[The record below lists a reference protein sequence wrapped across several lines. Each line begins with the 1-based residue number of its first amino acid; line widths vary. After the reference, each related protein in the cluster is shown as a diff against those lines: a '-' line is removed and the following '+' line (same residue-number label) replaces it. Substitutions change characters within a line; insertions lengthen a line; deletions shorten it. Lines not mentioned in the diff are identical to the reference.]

1 MPKGHTTPY
10 HEPMPSHAASP
21 IEHNAP
27 ALRLSGVSA
36 GMLNQVNLTIA
47 PGCITALSGPS
58 GSGKSRLMRAIAD
71 LDAHEGE
78 IALGDL
84 VQSTTPAHLW
94 RQQVMLVPADSQW
107 WCDTVGAH
115 WPDPAQVDW
124 NALGFPSAVA
134 DWQISRLSSGERQ
147 RLALLRA
154 VARTPKALLLDEP
167 TANLDAEAT
176 ALVEA
181 WLLDHIRANG
191 LPTLWVSHDAGQ
203 IARVADT
210 HLRIHGDHLETMA

>member
-1 MPKGHTTPY
+1 MPNPTDT
-10 HEPMPSHAASP
+10 HAT
-21 IEHNAP
+21 HDAP
-27 ALRLSGVSA
+27 TLRLSGVSA
-36 GMLNQVNLTIA
+36 GMLTQVSLAIA

-78 IALGDL
+78 IALGNT
-84 VQSTTPAHLW
+84 VQSNTPAHLW

-115 WPDPAQVDW
+115 WPDPDRVDW

-154 VARTPKALLLDEP
+154 IDRGPKALLLDEP

-181 WLLDHIRANG
+181 WLLERIRTNG
-191 LPTLWVSHDAGQ
+191 WPTLWVSHDAGQ

-210 HLRIHGDHLETMA
+210 HLRIRGDRVEAQA

>member
-1 MPKGHTTPY
+1 MSGGHTNPY
-10 HEPMPSHAASP
+10 HVPMPEHTAPTAERNAS
-21 IEHNAP
+21 
-27 ALRLSGVSA
+27 ALRLTGVSA
-36 GMLNQVNLTIA
+36 GTLAEVNLTIA
-47 PGCITALSGPS
+47 PGQVTALSGPS

-78 IALGDL
+78 IALGTAL
-84 VQSTTPAHLW
+84 QSTTPAHLW
-94 RQQVMLVPADSQW
+94 RRQVMLVPADSQW

-115 WPDPAQVDW
+115 WPNPDRVDW
-124 NALGFPSAVA
+124 NALGFPSAAA

-154 VARTPKALLLDEP
+154 IDRGPKALLLDEP

-181 WLLDHIRANG
+181 WLLERIRANG
-191 LPTLWVSHDAGQ
+191 WPTLWVSHDAAQ

-210 HLRIHGDHLETMA
+210 HLRIRGDRLETLA